1 MIGLFI
7 IKSIQFS
14 NAFKRKMIEVN
25 MFLKALLSFKI
36 SIIFAFNMRLQVIEN
51 SYSLLIQF

>member
-14 NAFKRKMIEVN
+14 NAFKRKMIELN
-25 MFLKALLSFKI
+25 MFLKAFLFFII
-36 SIIFAFNMRLQVIEN
+36 SIIFAFNMRLQVTEN